1 MVAIAT
7 AVWVWCWLRSGMVA
21 VPSKVRVG
29 MGVKV
34 LLGVKVGVAEMSGVA
49 VALGEAVLVGAVCV
63 GKGPSS
69 ACAVPASVVLM
80 ASMLCPP
87 DPSPNALEPR
97 NVTAYATMI
106 IMMLRTTCSRRFR
119 EGFFCL
125 FNLDGIL

>member
-1 MVAIAT
+1 M
-7 AVWVWCWLRSGMVA
+7 
-21 VPSKVRVG
+21 RVG
-29 MGVKV
+29 TGVKV

-80 ASMLCPP
+80 ASMLWPP
-87 DPSPNALEPR
+87 DPSPKALELR
-97 NVTAYATMI
+97 NVTAYATTI
-106 IMMLRTTCSRRFR
+106 IMMLRTTCSRRFI

-125 FNLDGIL
+125 FTLDVIL